1 MDLYVLR
8 HGLAAARGSVEYPY
22 DTDRPLTP
30 KGTRRMVR
38 QARGLNALGLSLDV
52 ILTSPLVRA
61 LETAKI
67 VHRELDLPGR
77 PVESE
82 ALAPMAHPAKLID
95 QLAMDYPS
103 ASNVMI
109 VTRAVPERPHIAD
122 RLRRPGADDP
132 AQKGSPVQA
141 APVRR
146 EARTLRMDRMV
157 HDPQAHGEARMTQQ
171 DSLWDTS
178 RT

>member
-22 DTDRPLTP
+22 DADRPLTP

-61 LETAKI
+61 LETAEI
-67 VHRELDLPGR
+67 VHRELDSPGR
-77 PVESE
+77 LVESE
-82 ALAPMAHPAKLID
+82 ALAPMGHPAKLID

-103 ASNVMI
+103 AGNVMI
-109 VTRAVPERPHIAD
+109 VGQMLDEQLCKVLVVLPGVIMRWRSYGLPVGTDI
-122 RLRRPGADDP
+122 RPG
-132 AQKGSPVQA
+132 QSQG
-141 APVRR
+141 
-146 EARTLRMDRMV
+146 
-157 HDPQAHGEARMTQQ
+157 
-171 DSLWDTS
+171 
-178 RT
+178 

>member
-22 DTDRPLTP
+22 DADRPLTP

-61 LETAKI
+61 LETAEI
-67 VHRELDLPGR
+67 VHRELDSPGR
-77 PVESE
+77 LVESE
-82 ALAPMAHPAKLID
+82 ALAPMGHPAKLID

-103 ASNVMI
+103 AGNVMI
-109 VTRAVPERPHIAD
+109 VGHEPYLSGLISLIVSGDPEPMI
-122 RLRRPGADDP
+122 RLKKGALC
-132 AQKGSPVQA
+132 KLRLF
-141 APVRR
+141 APRHGR
-146 EARTLRMDRMV
+146 CGWIEWSMTPRHMV
-157 HDPQAHGEARMTQQ
+157 KLA
-171 DSLWDTS
+171 
-178 RT
+178 